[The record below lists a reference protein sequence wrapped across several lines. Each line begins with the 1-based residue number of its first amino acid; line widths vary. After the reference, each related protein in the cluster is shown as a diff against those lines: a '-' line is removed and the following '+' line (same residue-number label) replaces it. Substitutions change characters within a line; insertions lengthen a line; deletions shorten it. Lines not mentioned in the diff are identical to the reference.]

1 MKKIPGFMNKIL
13 VVCLCLMALTCP
25 DAQAQSDDA
34 ATDALQFVLRNGDV
48 VPDGSVLV
56 IETMEEDPFGGAL
69 MPSGLYV
76 RNNAEEDVVASIE
89 VSISSIDGGVLQ
101 CCFPQNCQSYVATG
115 TYETPSGTVAANTQR
130 KNLQTEWVM
139 PSATYEGE
147 ATARLRIKIY
157 RQIADVSQSVSGTF
171 QPASDAS
178 QLVFVGY
185 GPTVNICFSSPALT
199 AIHSAT
205 YADTSADT
213 TSDAKSSPSASPSL
227 TGIYSLSGR
236 RLSAPQKGINIFR
249 YSDGTTRKVVK

>member
-25 DAQAQSDDA
+25 YAQAQSDDA

-101 CCFPQNCQSYVATG
+101 CCFPLNCQSYVAAG
-115 TYETPSGTVAANTQR
+115 TYETPSGTIAANTQR

-139 PSATYEGE
+139 PSASYEGE

-157 RQIADVSQSVSGTF
+157 RQIAD
-171 QPASDAS
+171 AS

-185 GPTVNICFSSPALT
+185 GPTVNICFASPALT

-205 YADTSADT
+205 YADASADT
-213 TSDAKSSPSASPSL
+213 TSTAKSYPSASPSL

-249 YSDGTTRKVVK
+249 YSDGTTRKVMK